1 MDNIGILKYVNEFFK
16 AFEKSHTFYI
26 HGEQIKFCK
35 ATGLYVIWD
44 LGNEWGC
51 LTREEINA
59 VTIEG
64 LRLTITVTGGKEY
77 TFIAKPKTKEE
88 VTERIISR
96 IKGKLIRLPYK
107 KEISEILHL
116 LNELKRITKEQAE
129 DTTVEE
135 YNIIM

>member
-1 MDNIGILKYVNEFFK
+1 MDTGILKYINEFFK
-16 AFEKSHTFYI
+16 AFGKDHTFYI

-44 LGNEWGC
+44 IGNEWGC

-64 LRLTITVTGGKEY
+64 LRLTITVSNGKEY

-88 VTERIISR
+88 VTERIISLL
-96 IKGKLIRLPYK
+96 KNKLIRLFS
-107 KEISEILHL
+107 KEDINEIIYL
-116 LNELKRITKEQAE
+116 LNELERINKEQAE
-129 DTTVEE
+129 NTTEQE
-135 YNIIM
+135 YNIIV

>member
-1 MDNIGILKYVNEFFK
+1 MDTGILKYVNEFFK

-26 HGEQIKFCK
+26 HGERIKFCK

-51 LTREEINA
+51 LPKEEINA

-64 LRLTITVTGGKEY
+64 LRLTITAANGKEY

-107 KEISEILHL
+107 KDISEILHL
-116 LNELKRITKEQAE
+116 LNELKRIIKEQAE
-129 DTTVEE
+129 NTTEQE
-135 YNIIM
+135 YNIIV